1 MQYSES
7 RKKTYHKDGWLIKR
21 LKEFF
26 GDKPVDSLNLDLV
39 EGYINW
45 RRKQGRIQGGQLQDT
60 TLNRELACLKTIVR
74 RAMLNQFVDRNPLEG
89 LRLFKDNPRDRVISL
104 VEFQKL
110 VEQCS
115 HHLKPIVQIAF
126 CTGMRKGE
134 ILGLRWEQIDF
145 KNRVIILEASDTKT
159 KNKREIPL
167 DNELLVLLQQ
177 IPRTLNSPFVF
188 TWKGKRITDVR
199 TSFAK
204 ACKRAGIVNLHFH
217 DLRHCAVTNLRKA
230 GISDSVIMSISGHKT
245 NAMFRRY
252 DSVDRE
258 DREKALEHLREWK
271 DSYKTPAGFPE
282 NAVSV

>member
-1 MQYSES
+1 M
-7 RKKTYHKDGWLIKR
+7 
-21 LKEFF
+21 
-26 GDKPVDSLNLDLV
+26 DSLNLDLV

-45 RRKQGRIQGGQLQDT
+45 RRKQGRFQGGQLQDT

-258 DREKALEHLREWK
+258 DREKALEKLKEWK